1 MIQVSEPRVFQLF
14 EVESQTFLQE
24 PFSCPFKFAKK
35 MKKQYEIYTSN
46 KKIVETCHSIFAE
59 DNHVQDISDYLS
71 TFLTTEQKYSIKNVQ
86 NTDEHDKLDK
96 LMILPHYEMTKKG
109 GYAVFATCNP
119 SECSLIIK
127 YKGKFISLIKDR
139 CLYFSHVIKYNNMEF
154 GVLSMSNLFDIQNVQ
169 HAYNLVRKY
178 MEICNNLSTRENRNI
193 CKDWLYQEISTYI
206 FKIQLLSAESVF
218 ASLNKYKVEEE
229 VFYTC
234 KTKEFEKVAKSFF
247 VEIK

>member
-1 MIQVSEPRVFQLF
+1 MIQVSEPLVFQLF
-14 EVESQTFLQE
+14 EVESSTFLQE
-24 PFSCPFKFAKK
+24 PITCPFKFAKK
-35 MKKQYEIYTSN
+35 MKKQYEIYSSN
-46 KKIVETCHSIFAE
+46 KKILETCHSIFPE

-71 TFLTTEQKYSIKNVQ
+71 TFLTTGQKYTIKNVQ
-86 NTDEHDKLDK
+86 KTNEQDK
-96 LMILPHYEMTKKG
+96 LMILPYYEMTKQG
-109 GYAVFATCNP
+109 CYAVFATCNP

-127 YKGKFISLIKDR
+127 YRGKFISFIKDR

-154 GVLSMSNLFDIQNVQ
+154 GVLSMSNLFDMQNVQ

-178 MEICNNLSTRENRNI
+178 MEICNNLSTRENRMI

-206 FKIQLLSAESVF
+206 FKIHLLSAESVF

>member
-1 MIQVSEPRVFQLF
+1 MIQVSEPLVFQIY
-14 EVESQTFLQE
+14 EVESSTFLQK

-35 MKKQYEIYTSN
+35 MKHQYEIYRSN
-46 KKIVETCHSIFAE
+46 KKIVETCHSIFPE
-59 DNHVQDISDYLS
+59 NYYVPDISDYLS
-71 TFLTTEQKYSIKNVQ
+71 TFLTTEQKYTIKNVQ
-86 NTDEHDKLDK
+86 DKDDHEK
-96 LMILPHYEMTKKG
+96 IIILPYYEMTEKG
-109 GYAVFATCNP
+109 GYAVFATCNT
-119 SECSLIIK
+119 SGCSLVIK
-127 YKGKFISLIKDR
+127 YRDKFISLVKDR
-139 CLYFSHVIKYNNMEF
+139 CLYLSHVIRYNNTEF

-178 MEICNNLSTRENRNI
+178 MEICNNLSTKENRKI